1 MGRPCNYAFTGVP
14 LKCRERRRRLG
25 STDRHQEFT
34 YVHFSGRFIIGLDL
48 FHLTAAVTFLMA
60 NLVCLITKKK
70 WAATA

>member
-1 MGRPCNYAFTGVP
+1 MEIHPSDFP
-14 LKCRERRRRLG
+14 
-25 STDRHQEFT
+25 
-34 YVHFSGRFIIGLDL
+34 YVHFSDRFIIGSDL